1 MIKRVC
7 VYCASSSKA
16 AAIYKSEAYRLGEI
30 LAKEG
35 IACNY
40 GGGSIGLMGE
50 LARSMIKNGG
60 EITGIIPKFMVD
72 KGWGNPNVKQIEVET
87 MHERKERMVSDVDAA
102 IALPGGCGT
111 LEELMEVITW
121 KQLSLFN
128 KPIIILNINHYFD
141 PLLELLQKAIN
152 EDFMR
157 EEHLKMWNCIDSVE
171 NILYTIQ
178 NAHQWEND
186 AINIAAI

>member
-1 MIKRVC
+1 
-7 VYCASSSKA
+7 
-16 AAIYKSEAYRLGEI
+16 
-30 LAKEG
+30 
-35 IACNY
+35 
-40 GGGSIGLMGE
+40 
-50 LARSMIKNGG
+50 
-60 EITGIIPKFMVD
+60 MVD

-141 PLLELLQKAIN
+141 PLLEMLQKAIN
-152 EDFMR
+152 ENFMR

-171 NILYTIQ
+171 NVLYTIQ

>member
-50 LARSMIKNGG
+50 LASSMIKNGG

-152 EDFMR
+152 ENFMR

-171 NILYTIQ
+171 NVLYTIQ

>member
-35 IACNY
+35 IACNS

-152 EDFMR
+152 ENFMR

-171 NILYTIQ
+171 NVLYTIQ

>member
-16 AAIYKSEAYRLGEI
+16 AAIYKSEAYRL
-30 LAKEG
+30 
-35 IACNY
+35 
-40 GGGSIGLMGE
+40 GGSIGLMGE

-152 EDFMR
+152 ENFMR

-171 NILYTIQ
+171 NVLYTIQ